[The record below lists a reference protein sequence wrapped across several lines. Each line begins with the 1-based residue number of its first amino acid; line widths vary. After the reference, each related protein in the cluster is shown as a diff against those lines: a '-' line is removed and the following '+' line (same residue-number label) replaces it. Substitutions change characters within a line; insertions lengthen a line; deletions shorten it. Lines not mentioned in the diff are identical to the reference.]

1 MAGVH
6 PVGAQADLV
15 EVVGALFVEYDVGA
29 VYLCVRVACEVDLPG
44 RVRSVSRELISVVV
58 PDGAVAGEP
67 GEVRAAP
74 VRVGR
79 RMVAVEA
86 GQVEDVAVCD
96 LDRDARRTGADV
108 AVLAELERQVGD
120 AVARLV

>member
-1 MAGVH
+1 VAGVH
-6 PVGAQADLV
+6 PAGSEADLV
-15 EVVGALFVEYDVGA
+15 EVVGALFVEHDVGA
-29 VYLCVRVACEVDLPG
+29 VYLGVGMAGEVGLPG
-44 RVRSVSRELISVVV
+44 CVRSVGRELVVVVV

-74 VRVGR
+74 VRVAG

-86 GQVEDVAVCD
+86 GQVEDVAVRD

-120 AVARLV
+120 AAARLV